1 MGSRIGGLAHIGV
14 NWHYDNGL
22 KWGDFAAAEGLKK
35 LGVEKIP
42 PIVTRGVLLDMAS
55 YLGND
60 LFKEGT
66 AFNVAEI
73 EGAAKKQCV
82 EIRQGD
88 VVLFNTGWVSLIGN
102 DNQPYNAGDHCL
114 CVE

>member
-55 YLGND
+55 YLGTD
-60 LFKEGT
+60 LVKEGT
-66 AFNVAEI
+66 AFNVAEL
-73 EGAAKKQCV
+73 EGAAKKQGV

-88 VVLFNTGWVSLIGN
+88 VVIFHTGWGSLMANTNKRYNPG
-102 DNQPYNAGDHCL
+102 QPGPG
-114 CVE
+114 